1 VTTLVEPTGVRP
13 AEQAAEALIKEA
25 RRRHRR
31 RQCWVGA
38 TVALLVAGLAATATL
53 KFGNGHPTPVATK
66 STQSPRFV
74 PPTTTRN
81 GRTTMAIRLPDGR
94 GFAVSYPRSLD
105 LARFGLT
112 IGGEVDWPITSGRYS
127 CCSEAAT
134 PYYGT
139 AASLFA
145 GKPLATYRGVHGTK
159 VLYYSG
165 AQTTLQ
171 NFYEPGY
178 DYLVF
183 TFGPWVVPL
192 LDIGHTSY
200 YTARMTDGERATWA
214 RSFDAHLTKGG
225 YLVFAPRTP
234 LHVSRGSMDIVLNG
248 SDGSLEIGGP
258 QSCTDTQAAPQIIP
272 AGRAWCDPS
281 AGVRLSVTGQS
292 RFVDLA
298 SSGLVIRRLGPVH

>member
-1 VTTLVEPTGVRP
+1 VTTLVEPPRARP

-31 RQCWVGA
+31 RLIWVGA
-38 TVALLVAGLAATATL
+38 AVALLVAGLTAVVTI
-53 KFGNGHPTPVATK
+53 KYGNGHRTPSANQ
-66 STQSPRFV
+66 STQGPRFV
-74 PPTTTRN
+74 PPTATRN

-94 GFAVSYPRSLD
+94 GFALTYPRSLN

-112 IGGEVDWPITSGRYS
+112 VGGEVNWPVTTGTFR
-127 CCSEAAT
+127 CCDQYMA

-139 AASLFA
+139 VASIFS
-145 GKPLATYRGVHGTK
+145 GQPLATYRGVHGAK
-159 VLYYSG
+159 VPYYWGGQAESP
-165 AQTTLQ
+165 
-171 NFYEPGY
+171 YHEPGF

-183 TFGPWVVPL
+183 TFGRWVVPVM
-192 LDIGHTSY
+192 DIGHTSY
-200 YTARMTDGERATWA
+200 YTARMTDNERATWA

-225 YLVFAPRTP
+225 YLVFAPHAP
-234 LHVSRGSMDIVLNG
+234 LQLSRGEMDIVLHG
-248 SDGSLEIGGP
+248 SDGTLEIGGP

-292 RFVDLA
+292 RFVDLS